1 MKIIIINGPNLNLL
15 SRRNKSHYGDLS
27 LNGIINLV
35 KSHFPDVTFDFFQ
48 SNSEFEIIEK
58 IHHAPDSHNGLII
71 NTGGFSHSS
80 IAIRDALEI
89 CNIPK
94 IEVHLSN
101 LSSRENFRKTSITA
115 SVCDGYISGFKHIS
129 YMTAVYTLLKIIT
142 EKTGNIS

>member
-1 MKIIIINGPNLNLL
+1 MKIIIINGSNLNLL

-27 LNGIINLV
+27 LNSIINLI
-35 KSHFPDVTFDFFQ
+35 KSNFPDVTFDFFQ

-58 IHHAPDSHNGLII
+58 IHHAPYSHDGLII
-71 NTGGFSHSS
+71 NPGGFSHSS

-89 CNIPK
+89 CSIPK

-129 YMTAVYTLLKIIT
+129 YMTAVYTLSKIIT
-142 EKTGNIS
+142 EKAGSIS